1 MKKILTLALMTLA
14 SISFASELSSF
25 NGKYQLQ
32 SGDKDCFETVYFSAS
47 EKGVDFYGDLVDE
60 VINADLSAVN
70 AGKQIIHNSGARGAF
85 ELSYDEQESVLQY
98 VEKGRLSLSEDG
110 LALVPYKVT
119 LTLEQNEDG
128 TLNLDLKSMNT
139 FRALGSKNMSCV
151 YSK

>member
-1 MKKILTLALMTLA
+1 MTLA